1 MINKLQTKLAK
12 FNTLPLADKMMFV
25 AATLSL
31 PWVWLALQL
40 LGLRRLQAWLQTPSA
55 AESNP
60 IATHTQQVAAKHIA
74 IVVNRA
80 AQQPFVPATC
90 LSRSLYLQWLLN
102 RHGIAS
108 QVRIGIDKT
117 TGVFKAHAWVEC
129 AGIPINDQPDIAKN
143 FAVFPERHP
152 YHVETK

>member
-12 FNTLPLADKMMFV
+12 FNSLPLADKMMFV

-60 IATHTQQVAAKHIA
+60 VANHNQQVTARRVAML
-74 IVVNRA
+74 VNRA

-102 RHGIAS
+102 RHGITS
-108 QVRIGIDKT
+108 QLRIGIDKT

-129 AGIPINDQPDIAKN
+129 AGIPMNDQPDIAKN

-152 YHVETK
+152 YHAETK

>member
-12 FNTLPLADKMMFV
+12 FNSLPLADKMMFV

-40 LGLRRLQAWLQTPSA
+40 LGLRRLQAWLQTPST

-60 IATHTQQVAAKHIA
+60 VANHNQQVAARRVA
-74 IVVNRA
+74 MLVNRA

-90 LSRSLYLQWLLN
+90 LSRSLYLQWLLK
-102 RHGIAS
+102 RHGITS
-108 QVRIGIDKT
+108 QLGIGIDKT

-129 AGIPINDQPDIAKN
+129 AGIPMNDQPDIAKN

-152 YHVETK
+152 YHAETK